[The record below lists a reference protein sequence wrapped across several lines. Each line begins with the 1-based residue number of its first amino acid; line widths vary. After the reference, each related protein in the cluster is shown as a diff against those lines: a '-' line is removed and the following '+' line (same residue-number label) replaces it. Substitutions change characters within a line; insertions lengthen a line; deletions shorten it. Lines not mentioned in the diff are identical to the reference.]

1 MKFISTRIGAFI
13 CAFFLCILLQIL
25 ALTLKLGSS
34 EDLLFKM
41 FVLIPSFFL
50 YRFLRGE
57 YNPKI
62 QQGKVFTYYDDGT
75 RKEILNFKDDV
86 KDGLCQ
92 SFYDNGQLRKK
103 ANYKLG
109 KLNGELLIYDY
120 NGQLTHKQNFNN
132 GRFDGEITQ
141 YNLDG
146 GIKFKE
152 NYIDGKKVV

>member
-1 MKFISTRIGAFI
+1 M
-13 CAFFLCILLQIL
+13 
-25 ALTLKLGSS
+25 
-34 EDLLFKM
+34 
-41 FVLIPSFFL
+41 
-50 YRFLRGE
+50 
-57 YNPKI
+57 
-62 QQGKVFTYYDDGT
+62 
-75 RKEILNFKDDV
+75 

-152 NYIDGKKVV
+152 NYIDGKKVGLKNTLIKILNEKAENK